1 MNLTD
6 RRINDENTHWI
17 AYVVEDNGCDYT
29 LACGH
34 IAYALKSV
42 TQEEAWEEIYSIL
55 YHDHNDEKDEGEGL
69 DESSERQLSHVILL
83 QVTKIKRVLDEMR
96 DTHKEKQDAIRNGK
110 AVLDEINKQQNEI
123 AELARL
129 KAKYEGK

>member
-1 MNLTD
+1 MNLID
-6 RRINDENTHWI
+6 RRVNDENTHWI

-55 YHDHNDEKDEGEGL
+55 YHDHNDENDEGEGL
-69 DESSERQLSHVILL
+69 DESRERKLSHVILL
-83 QVTKIKRVLDEMR
+83 EVTKIKRVLEEMR
-96 DTHKEKQDAIRNGK
+96 DIHKEKQEAIRKGK
-110 AVLDEINKQQNEI
+110 AILDEINKQQNEI

>member
-6 RRINDENTHWI
+6 RRVTDENTRWV
-17 AYVVEDNGCDYT
+17 AYIVEDNGCDYT

-55 YHDHNDEKDEGEGL
+55 YHDHNDDEDEGEGL
-69 DESSERQLSHVILL
+69 DESRERQLSHVILL
-83 QVTKIKRVLDEMR
+83 EVHKIKRVLDEMR
-96 DTHKEKQDAIRNGK
+96 DIHKEKQEAIRKGK
-110 AVLDEINKQQNEI
+110 AILDEINKQQNEI